1 MILNTGTRTDTVQYF
16 SRWLLKRFEEGY
28 VLSRNPLYP
37 ESVTRY
43 ELKPEKLDCVI
54 FCSKNYSPILSRINE
69 ITDRFNTYFHYTITA
84 YGRDVEPG
92 VPDIPES
99 IETLKALSRL
109 VGRERLAW
117 RYDPVL
123 LTSKYTVEVHLATFE
138 YMAEKLSPFVDR
150 CIFSFVEMYKKLE
163 YNMPEII
170 QLTIDDKLRLAE
182 GMGGIARKHGLILQT
197 CASERDYSSY
207 GIRESGCVTLDIL
220 GRANG
225 IEFRDMKH
233 IGSRPGCKCVETRG
247 IGDYDTC
254 PNGCKYCYANKNP
267 KRALENFKRHDPDSP
282 ILLGHICE
290 SDIIKTADQRSFI
303 KAKPE
308 FEQLSFEF

>member
-1 MILNTGTRTDTVQYF
+1 MV
-16 SRWLLKRFEEGY
+16 
-28 VLSRNPLYP
+28 
-37 ESVTRY
+37 
-43 ELKPEKLDCVI
+43 

-69 ITDRFNTYFHYTITA
+69 ITASFNTYFHYTITA

-138 YMAEKLSPFVDR
+138 YMANSLSPFVDR
-150 CIFSFVEMYKKLE
+150 CIFSFVEMYKRLE

-170 QLTIDDKLRLAE
+170 PLTIDDKLRLAE

-220 GRANG
+220 GMANG

-282 ILLGHICE
+282 ILLGHISE
-290 SDIIKTADQRSFI
+290 GDIIKVADQRSFI